1 MGDSKRENYEK
12 WINRIRLF
20 VAYGILCCAAGLFT
34 KEDSY
39 PRTIILL
46 AGLAFLVLGIAL
58 FFEYLIR
65 VIFFR
70 PGRKLPWYQFSI
82 AGMLIATT
90 CVAAVCAF
98 LKILGPWGIVWL
110 VLGLIIFA
118 CFLESWLRN
127 NK

>member
-1 MGDSKRENYEK
+1 MGESKRENYEK
-12 WINRIRLF
+12 WINRLRQIA
-20 VAYGILCCAAGLFT
+20 AYGVLSSAAGLFIQG
-34 KEDSY
+34 DSL
-39 PRTIILL
+39 PGMIILL
-46 AGLAFLVLGIAL
+46 GGLVFLVLGIAL

-82 AGMLIATT
+82 AGMLMVTT
-90 CVAAVCAF
+90 CVAAACAF

-118 CFLESWLRN
+118 CILESWLRN
-127 NK
+127 KQ